1 MADVTFTVKDGKT
14 LWAGVDYSNPGAAYL
29 LGSGGEEVTL
39 DDASDEYTEV
49 VASARVYVASM
60 IGVPG
65 GDFSADVTS
74 GEAPL
79 EVTFSNEMTG
89 STWWA
94 AHYID
99 ETIGTVTWAW
109 DFGDEG
115 TSTDENPV
123 HEYEEAGTYTVVL
136 TATNTVGEDSEDGVV
151 TKTAY
156 ITVTEP

>member
-1 MADVTFTVKDGKT
+1 VADVTFTVKPGKT
-14 LWAGVDYSNPGAAYL
+14 LWAGVDYSNPSAAYL
-29 LGSGGEEVTL
+29 LGSGGEEVVL
-39 DDASDEYTEV
+39 DDASDAYAEV
-49 VASARVYVASM
+49 VASARLYVASA
-60 IGVPG
+60 ITVPA

-94 AHYID
+94 GQFVD
-99 ETIGTVTWAW
+99 EGVGTVTWAW
-109 DFGDEG
+109 DFGDTG

-123 HEYEEAGTYTVVL
+123 HEYEDAGTYTVVL
-136 TATNTVGEDSEDGVV
+136 TATNTVGLDDEEGVV

-156 ITVTEP
+156 IVVSEP